1 MEWKPVIGF
10 EGLYEVS
17 NTGEIAS
24 LKYGKRR
31 IMRKKTN
38 DQGYHTVSMY
48 KGGKQYCI
56 RINRCV
62 ASSFI
67 PNTDNK
73 PYVNHINKVRSDNRV
88 ENLEWVTHRE
98 NMIHA
103 FNTSGIRRKF
113 TIDDINKM
121 YEIIKNKGTLRDICV
136 AFNFKNKTAIHN
148 LLTYVHP
155 EY

>member
-1 MEWKPVIGF
+1 MEWRPVIGF

-17 NTGEIAS
+17 DTGEIAS

-31 IMRKKTN
+31 ILRKKTN
-38 DQGYHTVSMY
+38 DQGYHTVSTY
-48 KGGKQYCI
+48 KDGKQYCL
-56 RINRCV
+56 RVNRCV

-67 PNTDNK
+67 ANPKNK
-73 PYVNHINKVRSDNRV
+73 PFVNHINKIRNDNRV

-98 NMIHA
+98 NMVHA
-103 FNTSGIRRKF
+103 FNTSGDRRKF

-121 YEIIKNKGTLRDICV
+121 YQIIKNKGTLRDVCV
-136 AFNFKNKTAIHN
+136 AFDFKNKTAIHN
-148 LLTYVHP
+148 LLTYFHP